1 MDSKLIKKEGYKV
14 ELEIALTKEEFD
26 GYINKAYSKDKNKY
40 TVQGFRKGKAPQYLI
55 ERIYGKGIFYDTAM
69 DLALNAE
76 YPKAVEELELDVV
89 DYPRVDLKDMDDDN
103 GLVFTIEVDVK
114 PEVEL
119 GKYKG
124 VEIEKIEV
132 SVTDE
137 EVEDKLK
144 NEAEK
149 NSRMVSIDNRPVE
162 KDDTVLIDYEGFV
175 DDVAFEGGKGEQHD
189 LVIGS
194 NSFIPGFE
202 DQLIGHKTGETFD
215 INVKFPDEY
224 HSEDLKGK
232 DAVFKV
238 TIHDIKVKELPVVDD
253 EFIKDISEYDTVA
266 QYKEETKKQLQERK
280 EKDAQSN
287 MKEDALMA
295 ACDNAKVDIP
305 NAMVEQAIDRIIDNM
320 RMEMQYSG
328 GYTLEQYFAYTGM
341 KMEDLREH
349 NKVGAKRMVVR
360 DLVLEAIKKAEDIQ
374 VTDQEIDEEL
384 EKEAKLYSMEVEQ
397 VKKALG
403 DYKSYY
409 TDRVA
414 DEKIKDL
421 IYSNAKKVKD
431 LSKKKEEAKK
441 ADTQKKET
449 KKKTT
454 STAKSTKKDTE
465 KVDKPAKEV
474 KEVKESKED

>member
-441 ADTQKKET
+441 ADTQKKEI